1 MNYKTVPYNPQ
12 LINIFQINDL
22 KQISTISFR
31 DGN

>member
-1 MNYKTVPYNPQ
+1 MNYKTAPYNPQ
-12 LINIFQINDL
+12 LINMFQINDL